1 MDCFNHRITRS
12 GVPERIGKKVGFPMA
27 GKCVINR
34 DCKMRPIRQFWKSV
48 EGDYTQYVG
57 IAVDEKKRLERIAK
71 TKNTISLLEKYG
83 YTEEMAYELCQ
94 KYDLLSPTYEFTNR
108 GGCWFCP
115 NAKEKELRHLRKNHR
130 CLWDKLLELEKDT
143 KTIGNMWN
151 ILTKTRIHDWEEI
164 FQMED
169 SQMRLDI

>member
-57 IAVDEKKRLERIAK
+57 IAVDEKKTA
-71 TKNTISLLEKYG
+71 
-83 YTEEMAYELCQ
+83 
-94 KYDLLSPTYEFTNR
+94 
-108 GGCWFCP
+108 
-115 NAKEKELRHLRKNHR
+115 
-130 CLWDKLLELEKDT
+130 
-143 KTIGNMWN
+143 
-151 ILTKTRIHDWEEI
+151 
-164 FQMED
+164 
-169 SQMRLDI
+169 